1 MKLIKGKEIEGKQV
15 TYQLANGGTTTYEYH
30 APIAAPTVATPP
42 RIVTKL
48 AFMNLFTN
56 AELVAIYTAAKSSV
70 AIEVWIKKLEAAKD
84 VTLSNQATIDGVN
97 ALEAAK
103 LIGVGRAARIL
114 A

>member
-1 MKLIKGKEIEGKQV
+1 MKLIKGKEIEGQQV
-15 TYQLANGGTTTYEYH
+15 TYQLPNGGTATLEYH
-30 APIAAPTVATPP
+30 APITHPTAPPAPKV
-42 RIVTKL
+42 ITKL
-48 AFMNLFTN
+48 AFMNLFTD
-56 AELVAIYTAAKSSV
+56 AELVTIYTAAKSSV

-84 VTLSNQATIDGVN
+84 VTLNNQATIDGVN

>member
-1 MKLIKGKEIEGKQV
+1 MNSIEYIMGVKHV
-15 TYQLANGGTTTYEYH
+15 NGV
-30 APIAAPTVATPP
+30 AVNPPAAAPTPP
-42 RIVTKL
+42 KVITKL

-84 VTLSNQATIDGVN
+84 VTLSNQATIDGVK